1 MRYARYLPVRGSAS
15 KGEASRAEG
24 AEDSG
29 SAFLVRPRLLRT
41 VVCAAL
47 AAGLLLSPDLWLTRD
62 ALFPMTPP
70 WEPLRVLA
78 PARPWDSVLFGALL
92 VSLLPAALLPRGWHW
107 FAGVALVL
115 CVFLALADQQRWQPW
130 FYQDVFM
137 LGALVF
143 CREGSALNACR
154 LIVAAT
160 YFWSGLQKAN
170 FSFRE
175 NVYPWLVEPF
185 AGFVSDAYGSWLSMG
200 AYAVPVV
207 EAAIGLGLLAKR
219 TRPFAVVGALL
230 MHAFIMASI
239 GPWGHDWN
247 TAVWPWNAAMVAF
260 VLVLFWRP
268 PDAPSPLS
276 ILRPG
281 RSAFRW
287 AVAVL
292 FAFMPLLSFW
302 SWWDSYLSASLY
314 SGNTKEGFMV
324 TRGPQGTE
332 PKRTDL
338 FDVSLDRLNVPIYP
352 EEEVFENA
360 ARARC
365 SEAKRPGR
373 TRLVLLDKPDILSG
387 EREREVIRCRELLE
401 GSPGA
406 ASTG

>member
-1 MRYARYLPVRGSAS
+1 MMRYARFLPKHGADPKGVEGST
-15 KGEASRAEG
+15 RH
-24 AEDSG
+24 
-29 SAFLVRPRLLRT
+29 RLLRAL
-41 VVCAAL
+41 VCAAL
-47 AAGLLLSPDLWLTRD
+47 VAGLLLSPDLWLTRD
-62 ALFPMTPP
+62 ALFPMTPA
-70 WEPLRVLA
+70 WEPLRALV
-78 PARPWDSVLFGALL
+78 PAYPWDSVLFGALL
-92 VSLLPAALLPRGWHW
+92 ASLLLAALLPKGWWGW
-107 FAGVALVL
+107 FAGAALVL
-115 CVFLALADQQRWQPW
+115 CALLALADQQRWQPW

-154 LIVAAT
+154 LIVAAI

-170 FSFRE
+170 FSFWE

-185 AGFVSDAYGSWLSMG
+185 AGFVPDAYGSWLSMG

-207 EAAIGLGLLAKR
+207 EAAIGLGLLAR
-219 TRPFAVVGALL
+219 STRPFAVVGALL

-247 TAVWPWNAAMVAF
+247 TTVWPWNVAMVAF

-268 PDAPSPLS
+268 SDAPSPLS
-276 ILRPG
+276 ILLPG

-287 AVAVL
+287 AVVVL

-302 SWWDSYLSASLY
+302 GWWDSYLSASLY

-332 PKRTDL
+332 PKRTYL